1 MKHETLK
8 PRDSNWL
15 KLNDRMVETNK
26 NTTTRPWK
34 GVDRNAPTQPPRVS
48 NAETALENHLS
59 LLKYNIHVFY
69 DPAVLLLFPQ
79 NKWKYMYP
87 KVCKNV
93 CKCVLSPSVVSGSLQ
108 PHGLQPASLPRPW
121 DFPGKNTGVGCHSL
135 FRGPRDWLNLG
146 LLNCNS
152 GGFFTVWATRE
163 PLIHTLSQAKQART
177 QKGSTAPKLLLKKMA
192 VSWRNPFICGLIPN
206 RLKSKETPSQQKL

>member
-121 DFPGKNTGVGCHSL
+121 GLKARILKWFAIPFSSGPHFVRALHHDPSFLGGPTWHGSIVSL
-135 FRGPRDWLNLG
+135 
-146 LLNCNS
+146 S
-152 GGFFTVWATRE
+152 
-163 PLIHTLSQAKQART
+163 
-177 QKGSTAPKLLLKKMA
+177 
-192 VSWRNPFICGLIPN
+192 
-206 RLKSKETPSQQKL
+206 